1 MTKAKEP
8 KNPGCASSFWKGFSI
23 YEKKMWALFYEDF
36 KTEVP
41 FPSELCGKKNKKQR
55 EAIKKQRE
63 AMAHNMA
70 LQAIWAM
77 RKRNNALGNRNPY
90 EMLLR
95 FAAKIDAYTPEMR
108 RMFNRL
114 AFVLYQEYVVC
125 GELAVKGAKSK
136 VRLYDWESIKP
147 KE

>member
-36 KTEVP
+36 KKEVS
-41 FPSELCGKKNKKQR
+41 FPSELCGKKNQKQR
-55 EAIKKQRE
+55 EAI
-63 AMAHNMA
+63 AHNMA
-70 LQAIWAM
+70 LQAIWAL

-90 EMLLR
+90 EMLMQ
-95 FAAKIDAYTPEMR
+95 FAEKIDAYTPEMR
-108 RMFNRL
+108 RMFDRL

-125 GELAVKGAKSK
+125 GELAVKGTKSK